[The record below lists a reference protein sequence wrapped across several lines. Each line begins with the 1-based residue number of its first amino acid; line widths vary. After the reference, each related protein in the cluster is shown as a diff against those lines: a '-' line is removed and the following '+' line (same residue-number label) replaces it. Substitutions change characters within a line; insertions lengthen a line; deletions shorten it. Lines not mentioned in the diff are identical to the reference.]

1 MTNLCLSGITQLTS
15 HLRCS
20 WNSAQHHEM
29 PITFPQTDLLCN
41 TLKESLFEKFRQLQ
55 CHFTW
60 NPQKDNTDVSNMKLR
75 LQDSIKLG
83 VKYQATSYNHLAF
96 VNCQQG
102 DYEEAIQNLKEAEKI
117 LREEYKDEFERR
129 SIITYGNFAWVH
141 YHMGQLSEAQSYLD
155 KLEMICKPLSD
166 GPRYTAMIPEVYGE
180 KGWSLLT
187 FGNIA
192 YYEEAKEC
200 FEKALEEDSNNVEWI
215 MGFATALYRLE
226 TFSFVPKNQEQSQ
239 PVKYLR
245 LVLELDP
252 DDTVAMV
259 MLALKL
265 QEFNDSENANELIE
279 EALRKTADLPYVLR
293 YAAKFY
299 RIGRDV
305 DAAIGLLKR
314 GLEITPSSSFLHHQ
328 IGICY
333 REKLFSLKKKTGSN
347 YPGRSAFQQKAE
359 LISKCKYHFEKAF
372 ELKSTFIIAKLDFAG
387 ICLINSETD
396 RAEEIYNSLL
406 SLKDLAPDHK
416 QALALQVGLF
426 ELHHKR
432 SESNAI
438 VYFLDGLKIYH
449 GSKQWKLCDSNL
461 RKILGK
467 QIERNP
473 RNSKAFGVLGMVHQL
488 AGEKDEAIECF
499 EKALEYDPG
508 N

>member
-1 MTNLCLSGITQLTS
+1 MS
-15 HLRCS
+15 
-20 WNSAQHHEM
+20 
-29 PITFPQTDLLCN
+29 N
-41 TLKESLFEKFRQLQ
+41 TLKESLFEKLCQLQ

-60 NPQKDNTDVSNMKLR
+60 IPQKDNTDFSDMKLR

-83 VKYQATSYNHLAF
+83 VKYQATSYNQLAF

-117 LREEYKDEFERR
+117 WRENHKEELERR

-141 YHMGQLSEAQSYLD
+141 YYMGQLTGTQSYLD
-155 KLEMICKPLSD
+155 KLEVICKRLSD

-187 FGNIA
+187 SGRSV
-192 YYEEAKEC
+192 YYEEAKKC
-200 FEKALEEDSNNVEWI
+200 FEKALEEDSDNVEWM
-215 MGFATALYRLE
+215 MGYATALYRLE
-226 TFSFVPKNQEQSQ
+226 ALSGVSENQEQNQ
-239 PVKYLR
+239 CLMYLR
-245 LVLELDP
+245 RVLELDP

-265 QEFNDSENANELIE
+265 QEFNEAEKANELVE
-279 EALRKTADLPYVLR
+279 EALRKTPDLPYVLR

-299 RIGRDV
+299 RIGGDV
-305 DAAIGLLKR
+305 DIAIGLLKR
-314 GLEITPSSSFLHHQ
+314 ALEFTPCSSFLHHQ

-333 REKLFSLKKKTGSN
+333 RGKLFTLKKKAGSN
-347 YPGRSAFQQKAE
+347 YPDRAAFQQKAE
-359 LISKCKYHFEKAF
+359 LISKCKYHFEKAL
-372 ELKSTFIIAKLDFAG
+372 ELKPSFTFAKLDFAG
-387 ICLINSETD
+387 ICLENGEVD

-406 SLKDLAPDHK
+406 SLEDLALDHK

-438 VYFLDGLKIYH
+438 IYFLDGLKFHH

-467 QIERNP
+467 QIQRNP
-473 RNSKAFGVLGMVHQL
+473 RNSKAFGILGMVHQL
-488 AGEKDEAIECF
+488 AGEKDEAVECF
-499 EKALEYDPG
+499 EKALEFDPG
-508 N
+508 NEEYLNALSELRPST

>member
-1 MTNLCLSGITQLTS
+1 MS
-15 HLRCS
+15 
-20 WNSAQHHEM
+20 
-29 PITFPQTDLLCN
+29 D
-41 TLKESLFEKFRQLQ
+41 TLKESLFEKLCQLQ

-60 NPQKDNTDVSNMKLR
+60 IPQKDNTDFSDMKLR

-83 VKYQATSYNHLAF
+83 VKYQATSYNQLAF

-117 LREEYKDEFERR
+117 WRENHKEELERR

-141 YHMGQLSEAQSYLD
+141 YHMGQLTEAQSYLD
-155 KLEMICKPLSD
+155 MLEVICKRLSD
-166 GPRYTAMIPEVYGE
+166 SPRYTAMIPEVYGE

-187 FGNIA
+187 FGRRV
-192 YYEEAKEC
+192 YFEEAKKC
-200 FEKALEEDSNNVEWI
+200 FEKALEEDSHNGEWT
-215 MGFATALYRLE
+215 MGYATALYRLE
-226 TFSFVPKNQEQSQ
+226 ALSGVSENQEQNLCLM
-239 PVKYLR
+239 YLR
-245 LVLELDP
+245 RVLELDP

-265 QEFNDSENANELIE
+265 QEFNEAEEANELVE
-279 EALRKTADLPYVLR
+279 EALRKTPDLPYVLR

-299 RIGRDV
+299 RIGGDV
-305 DAAIGLLKR
+305 DIAIGLLKKA
-314 GLEITPSSSFLHHQ
+314 LEFTPSSSFLHHQ

-333 REKLFSLKKKTGSN
+333 RGKLFTLEKKAGSN
-347 YPGRSAFQQKAE
+347 YPDRATFQLKAE
-359 LISKCKYHFEKAF
+359 LISKSKYHFEKAF
-372 ELKSTFIIAKLDFAG
+372 ELKPVFIFAKLDFAG
-387 ICLINSETD
+387 ICLENGEVT

-406 SLKDLAPDHK
+406 SLEDLALDHK

-438 VYFLDGLKIYH
+438 IYFLDGLKFHH

-467 QIERNP
+467 QIQRNP
-473 RNSKAFGVLGMVHQL
+473 RNSKAFGILGMVHQL
-488 AGEKDEAIECF
+488 AGEKDEAVKCF
-499 EKALEYDPG
+499 EKALEFDPG
-508 N
+508 NEEYLNALSELRPST

>member
-1 MTNLCLSGITQLTS
+1 MS
-15 HLRCS
+15 
-20 WNSAQHHEM
+20 
-29 PITFPQTDLLCN
+29 D
-41 TLKESLFEKFRQLQ
+41 TLKESLFEKLCQLQ

-60 NPQKDNTDVSNMKLR
+60 IPQKDNTDFSDMKLR

-83 VKYQATSYNHLAF
+83 VKYQATSYNQLAF
-96 VNCQQG
+96 VNCRQG

-117 LREEYKDEFERR
+117 WRENHNNEFERR

-141 YHMGQLSEAQSYLD
+141 YHLGQLTEVQSYLD

-187 FGNIA
+187 FGTSV

-200 FEKALEEDSNNVEWI
+200 LEKALKEDSDNVEWT
-215 MGFATALYRLE
+215 MGYATALYRLE
-226 TFSFVPKNQEQSQ
+226 TCSGVPEKQEQSQ

-245 LVLELDP
+245 RVLELDP

-265 QEFNDSENANELIE
+265 QEFNEAEKANELVE
-279 EALRKTADLPYVLR
+279 EALRKTPDLPYVLR

-305 DAAIGLLKR
+305 DIAIGLLKR
-314 GLEITPSSSFLHHQ
+314 ALEFTPCSSFLHHQ

-333 REKLFSLKKKTGSN
+333 REKLFTLKKKADHN
-347 YPGRSAFQQKAE
+347 YPDRAALQQKAE

-372 ELKSTFIIAKLDFAG
+372 ELKSSLILAKLDFAG
-387 ICLINSETD
+387 ICLENGEVD

-406 SLKDLAPDHK
+406 SLEDLAPDNK
-416 QALALQVGLF
+416 QALDLQIGLF
-426 ELHHKR
+426 ELYHKR

-438 VYFLDGLKIYH
+438 VYFLDGLKFLH
-449 GSKQWKLCDSNL
+449 GNKPWKLCYSNL

-467 QIERNP
+467 QIRRNP
-473 RNSKAFGVLGMVHQL
+473 RNGKAFGILGMVHQL
-488 AGEKDEAIECF
+488 AGEKDEVVECF
-499 EKALEYDPG
+499 EKALEFDPG
-508 N
+508 NEEYLNALSELRPST

>member
-1 MTNLCLSGITQLTS
+1 MN
-15 HLRCS
+15 
-20 WNSAQHHEM
+20 
-29 PITFPQTDLLCN
+29 N
-41 TLKESLFEKFRQLQ
+41 TLKESLFEKLCQLQ

-60 NPQKDNTDVSNMKLR
+60 VPQKDNTDFSDMKLR

-117 LREEYKDEFERR
+117 WRENHKDELERR

-141 YHMGQLSEAQSYLD
+141 YHMGHLTEAQCYLD

-166 GPRYTAMIPEVYGE
+166 GPCYTAMIPEVYGE
-180 KGWSLLT
+180 KGWSLLSS
-187 FGNIA
+187 A
-192 YYEEAKEC
+192 AEYYEEAKEC
-200 FEKALEEDSNNVEWI
+200 FNKALQEDSNNVEWT
-215 MGFATALYRLE
+215 MGYATALYRLE
-226 TFSFVPKNQEQSQ
+226 TISGVSENQEQNQ
-239 PVKYLR
+239 CVTYLR
-245 LVLELDP
+245 RVLELDP

-265 QEFNDSENANELIE
+265 QEFNEAEKANELVE
-279 EALRKTADLPYVLR
+279 EALRKSPDLPYVLR

-299 RIGRDV
+299 RIAQAV
-305 DAAIGLLKR
+305 DIAIGLLKR
-314 GLEITPSSSFLHHQ
+314 ALEFTPCSSFLHHQ

-333 REKLFSLKKKTGSN
+333 RGKLFTLKKKADCN
-347 YPGRSAFQQKAE
+347 YPDRAAFQQKAE

-372 ELKSTFIIAKLDFAG
+372 ELKSSFIIAKLDFAG
-387 ICLINSETD
+387 ICLENGEAV
-396 RAEEIYNSLL
+396 RAEEIYKNLL
-406 SLKDLAPDHK
+406 SLEDLAPDHK

-426 ELHHKR
+426 ELHHKG
-432 SESNAI
+432 SESNSI
-438 VYFLDGLKIYH
+438 IYFLDGLKIHH

-473 RNSKAFGVLGMVHQL
+473 RNSNALGVLGMVHQL
-488 AGEKDEAIECF
+488 AGEKDEAVACF
-499 EKALEYDPG
+499 EKALEFDPG
-508 N
+508 NEEYLNALSELCPAT

>member
-1 MTNLCLSGITQLTS
+1 MS
-15 HLRCS
+15 
-20 WNSAQHHEM
+20 
-29 PITFPQTDLLCN
+29 N
-41 TLKESLFEKFRQLQ
+41 TLKESLFEKLCQLQ

-60 NPQKDNTDVSNMKLR
+60 NPQKDNIDFSDLKLR

-117 LREEYKDEFERR
+117 WRENHKDEFERR

-141 YHMGQLSEAQSYLD
+141 YHMGQLTEAQSYLD

-180 KGWSLLT
+180 KGWSLL
-187 FGNIA
+187 GSGA
-192 YYEEAKEC
+192 EYYEEAKEC
-200 FEKALEEDSNNVEWI
+200 FAKALEEDSDNVEWN
-215 MGFATALYRLE
+215 MGYATALYRLE
-226 TFSFVPKNQEQSQ
+226 TISGVSENQEQSQ
-239 PVKYLR
+239 PLKYLQR
-245 LVLELDP
+245 VLELDP
-252 DDTVAMV
+252 DDMVAKV

-265 QEFNDSENANELIE
+265 QEFNEAEKANKLVE
-279 EALRKTADLPYVLR
+279 EALRKSPDLPYVLR

-299 RIGRDV
+299 RIARAFNFAV
-305 DAAIGLLKR
+305 DLLMR
-314 GLEITPSSSFLHHQ
+314 ALEFTPSSAFIHHQ
-328 IGICY
+328 VGLCY
-333 REKLFSLKKKTGSN
+333 RGKLLTLKKTAGSN
-347 YPGRSAFQQKAE
+347 YPDSAPFQLKAE

-372 ELKSTFIIAKLDFAG
+372 ELRPSFIIAKLDFAG
-387 ICLINSETD
+387 ICLINSEVD

-406 SLKDLAPDHK
+406 SLEDLAPDNK

-438 VYFLDGLKIYH
+438 INLLKGLKIHH

-461 RKILGK
+461 RKILTK

-488 AGEKDEAIECF
+488 AGEKDEAVECF
-499 EKALEYDPG
+499 EKALEYDPS
-508 N
+508 NEEYLNALSELRPST